1 MTNEQQGITPEM
13 QQQGDQL
20 LNQLKQ
26 QGMTPEQK
34 VREMLQN
41 GQITPQQFMQLR
53 IMANKITGM
62 KM

>member
-1 MTNEQQGITPEM
+1 MMNEQQGITPEM

-53 IMANKITGM
+53 MMANKITGM
-62 KM
+62 KL

>member
-1 MTNEQQGITPEM
+1 MMNEQQGITPEM
-13 QQQGDQL
+13 QQQGNQI

-53 IMANKITGM
+53 MMANKITGM
-62 KM
+62 NL

>member
-1 MTNEQQGITPEM
+1 MMNEQQGLTPEM

-41 GQITPQQFMQLR
+41 GQITLQQFMQLR
-53 IMANKITGM
+53 MMANKITGM

>member
-1 MTNEQQGITPEM
+1 MMNEQQGITPEM
-13 QQQGDQL
+13 QQQGDRI

-53 IMANKITGM
+53 MMANKITGM

>member
-1 MTNEQQGITPEM
+1 MMNEQQGITPEM

-53 IMANKITGM
+53 MIANKITGM